1 LIFDSKQTMNEQLNK
16 DKWYFSL
23 YDFSNSGYVL
33 IFQSF
38 LFPIFLIS
46 LNQDYIANTT
56 ALWSWIVA
64 ISTVI
69 AIILSPFIGKLA
81 DIRNRSLVFAFLVL
95 ITGVTAIF
103 TPIIFSN
110 SIILIVISFII
121 FNCTFELSQTVYDS
135 FLKNFA
141 KDSNIITSI
150 STFAWGFGYLG
161 GVLFAVVYLMLNKL
175 ELSTNVILSFS
186 AFMYLIISV
195 PSILYFRKT
204 IDNKPIEAHKF
215 RNLLKVRPPIP
226 WSKIIIYWI
235 IADCVGTIIYFAG
248 LFAHSEIGLE
258 VNTIGMLMLATQL
271 LALPLTILSGKVANR
286 IGHIRTIQLCLIVW
300 SFILIGLF
308 FASSL
313 IHMILLMI
321 LVAFV
326 IGSTQSILRAK
337 YANNVNRDNASQGF
351 GFYAVAQ
358 KSAAV
363 VSPLLVG
370 AVILLTGQ
378 IRFAFIIIF
387 ILVIIAIILSGKLE
401 KDVIS

>member
-1 LIFDSKQTMNEQLNK
+1 MTLNNKQTMNKQLNK

-46 LNQDYIANTT
+46 LKQDYISNT
-56 ALWSWIVA
+56 AVLWSWTIA
-64 ISTVI
+64 ISTAI
-69 AIILSPFIGKLA
+69 AIVLSPFMGKWA
-81 DIRNRSLVFAFLVL
+81 DIRNRSIVFAFLVL

-103 TPIIFSN
+103 TTIIFSN
-110 SIILIVISFII
+110 SIVLIIISFII
-121 FNCTFELSQTVYDS
+121 FNATFELSQTVYDS
-135 FLKNFA
+135 FLKNFT
-141 KDSNIITSI
+141 KSSNIITSI

-161 GVLFAVVYLMLNKL
+161 GTLFAVVYLVFNKVG
-175 ELSTNVILSFS
+175 LSTNVILSLS
-186 AFMYLIISV
+186 AFMYLIISI

-204 IDNKPIEAHKF
+204 IVYKPIEACKF
-215 RNLLKVRPPIP
+215 KDLLKVKPPIP

-235 IADCVGTIIYFAG
+235 IADCVGTIIYFTG
-248 LFAHSEIGLE
+248 LFAHSEIGIA
-258 VNTIGMLMLATQL
+258 VNTIGMLMLGTQV
-271 LALPLTILSGKVANR
+271 LAFPLTILSGKVANR

-300 SFILIGLF
+300 CFILIGLF

-337 YANNVNRDNASQGF
+337 YANNVDQENTSQGF

-363 VSPLLVG
+363 ISPLLVG

-378 IRFAFIIIF
+378 IRYAFIIIF
-387 ILVIIAIILSGKLE
+387 VLVVIAIALSGKLE
-401 KDVIS
+401 KDVID